1 MAGVSPELLDELK
14 NYLELVRKYY
24 VKLYN
29 KASSQKDAYISSF
42 QAAPGGQEAFV
53 NLKRQYYNE
62 SLTDFVRNTGEVER
76 ITEYK
81 GRLIQKIDPIFLYPD
96 TKFVKA
102 HFYSPVK
109 PVFGKFAGTFWVNVA
124 IIWISNILL
133 YLILYYRLLKRFLEQ
148 FDRIGAEKEAT

>member
-1 MAGVSPELLDELK
+1 MPYITKLAGCSWW
-14 NYLELVRKYY
+14 
-24 VKLYN
+24 
-29 KASSQKDAYISSF
+29 A
-42 QAAPGGQEAFV
+42 EAFV
-53 NLKRQYYNE
+53 NLKRQYSTSVLQILSE
-62 SLTDFVRNTGEVER
+62 KTGEVER